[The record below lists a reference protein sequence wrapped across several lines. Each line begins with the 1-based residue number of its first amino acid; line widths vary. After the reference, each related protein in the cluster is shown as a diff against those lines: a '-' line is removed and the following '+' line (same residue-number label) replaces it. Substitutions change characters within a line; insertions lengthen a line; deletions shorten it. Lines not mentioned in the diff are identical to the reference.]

1 MSSDQQCRQLQQ
13 PLVDV
18 WGGLNH
24 VNVNSAVREWRNIT
38 WSRVFAQMGTLW
50 TSAVGDWISEDNK
63 LIRR

>member
-24 VNVNSAVREWRNIT
+24 VNINRAVREWRNIT
-38 WSRVFAQMGTLW
+38 RSRVSAQMGILR
-50 TSAVGDWISEDNK
+50 GH
-63 LIRR
+63 LL